1 MTNELAE
8 ARVVAPLVHL
18 NGSGRQELSTQF
30 KTQYEL
36 LDGLIGYMIVHP
48 PHMRDYYPLADATA
62 VYRKAYEAHAARIKD
77 LQVMRRDIYNL
88 RLAVEDQ

>member
-30 KTQYEL
+30 KTQYER
-36 LDGLIGYMIVHP
+36 LDELIGYMIIHA
-48 PHMRDYYPLADATA
+48 PHMRDFYPLADATA
-62 VYRKAYEAHAARIKD
+62 VYRKASEAHSARIRS
-77 LQVMRRDIYNL
+77 LQDMRRDIYNL
-88 RLAVEDQ
+88 WIAVEDQ